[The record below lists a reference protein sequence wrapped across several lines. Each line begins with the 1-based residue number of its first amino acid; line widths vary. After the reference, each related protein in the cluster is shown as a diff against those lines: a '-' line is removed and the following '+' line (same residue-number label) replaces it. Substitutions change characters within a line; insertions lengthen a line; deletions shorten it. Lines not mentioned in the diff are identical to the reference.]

1 MIDPV
6 KSVCQNGAAHPSW
19 GRLETTILDSI
30 SAHVALLD
38 ENGLILATNQ
48 AWRRFAAENGGQD
61 EKTSVGMNYLAV
73 CDAGARA
80 GDESALAA
88 ADGIR
93 AVISGETTEFVLDY
107 PCHSPSARHWFY
119 MRAIRHK
126 DADARRIIVS
136 HEEITALKLTEEEL
150 QRNKEAIEEQKQ
162 NLAESNIALKVLL
175 KQREM
180 DKFDLEQKII
190 NNIKELVIPYIE
202 RLKIAPLRER
212 DKVLVETIE
221 KHLNDITSPLLQ
233 RLAHIRIVLTPQE
246 MLVASL
252 VKDGRSSK
260 EIAELLNVTET
271 TVHFHRKNLRDKLGL
286 KKRSANLR
294 SHLLS
299 MN

>member
-1 MIDPV
+1 MTDPV
-6 KSVCQNGAAHPSW
+6 KSMRQNGAAHPSW
-19 GRLETTILDSI
+19 GRFEGTILDSI

-38 ENGLILATNQ
+38 ENGRILATNR
-48 AWRRFAAENGGQD
+48 AWQRFASENGGQD
-61 EKTSVGMNYLAV
+61 EKTSVGMDYLAA

-80 GDESALAA
+80 GDESARAA

-107 PCHSPSARHWFY
+107 PCHSPSSRHWFY
-119 MRAIRHK
+119 MRAIRHI
-126 DADARRIIVS
+126 DADPRRIIVS
-136 HEEITALKLTEEEL
+136 HEEITALKLAQEEL
-150 QRNKEAIEEQKQ
+150 QRSKEAIEEQKQ

-175 KQREM
+175 KHRES
-180 DKFDLEQKII
+180 DKSDLEQKIV
-190 NNIKELVIPYIE
+190 NNIKELVLPYIE

-212 DKVLVETIE
+212 DKILVETIE
-221 KHLNDITSPLLQ
+221 KHLAEITSPLLQ

-299 MN
+299 MD